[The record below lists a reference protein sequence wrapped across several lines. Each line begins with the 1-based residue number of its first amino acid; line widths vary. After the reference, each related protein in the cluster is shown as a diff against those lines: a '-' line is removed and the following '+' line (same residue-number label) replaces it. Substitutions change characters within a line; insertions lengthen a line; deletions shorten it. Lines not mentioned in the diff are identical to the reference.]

1 MESKEKK
8 SVNKILT
15 EEIINQ
21 LKDGHIGW
29 LKPTSPVNAKTGR
42 PYSGLNRFLLSLKTE
57 KCKDNRFLTF
67 KEITSLGGKVLP
79 NEKGNL
85 VFFASSGALKI
96 PQDKPLEE
104 VCKSCVKFINGKCAI
119 SEELRQIEIT
129 KPKSEQ
135 QECSQFR
142 GKKNIQTTKY
152 YRVWNIAQ
160 TDINPDDIR
169 LVENRYEKTNIYNKE
184 AIKELLKN
192 LNEKIRFVK
201 SDVVRFDHILNVLEV
216 VPVPK
221 EEATKLT
228 HTATAALIRGIC
240 YAVGGS
246 DKFLNLQ
253 YMQETKE
260 TKKNPQDAKLSYG
273 NIVAEMATAI
283 VAYELG
289 VSYSIRRD
297 AGYIAE
303 LIAQLEKD
311 SRFILMAGNSA
322 TKISKKVLEL
332 AGISEKEDADE
343 ESAA

>member
-15 EEIINQ
+15 DEIISQ
-21 LKDGHIGW
+21 LKAGHIGW
-29 LKPTSPVNAKTGR
+29 LKPVSPVNAKTGR
-42 PYSGLNRFLLSLKTE
+42 AYSGLNRFLLSLKSE
-57 KCKDNRFLTF
+57 ECKDNRFLTF

-85 VFFASSGALKI
+85 VFFASSGPLKR

-104 VCKSCVKFINGKCAI
+104 VCKSCSKFINGKCAVN
-119 SEELRQIEIT
+119 EELRQIEIA

-142 GKKNIQTTKY
+142 GKNVQTTKY
-152 YRVWNIAQ
+152 YRVWNITQ

-169 LVENRYEKTNIYNKE
+169 LAENRYEKQNIYNE
-184 AIKELLKN
+184 VAIKELLKN
-192 LNEKIRFVK
+192 INEHIRFVK
-201 SDVVRFDHILNVLEV
+201 GDAVRFDPVLNVLDV
-216 VPVPK
+216 VPVSK
-221 EEATKLT
+221 ENEDLRNST
-228 HTATAALIRGIC
+228 TAALIRGIC
-240 YAVGGS
+240 YAVGGN
-246 DKFLNLQ
+246 KFLNLQ

-260 TKKNPQDAKLSYG
+260 TKENPQDAKLSYG

-283 VAYELG
+283 ISYELG

-322 TKISKKVLEL
+322 TKISKKVLQL
-332 AGISEKEDADE
+332 AGISEKEDAE